1 MAYKNCIAKL
11 KKAGVKITPEHEAAL
26 EAAIAEGLSDDE
38 AVRRLALMAHQN
50 VIDIVNRARN
60 EGAKVAPVKN
70 PVTELAKFQSRKLE
84 GIAKRRTKINDE
96 INTATNRFS
105 DIVDAEAFIRANIFS
120 MMRKKNQLPSEV
132 TEEFIKSIDL
142 SDDKLVLNA
151 MLEFQFRPELNFKRL
166 GISGESANDMLDS
179 FRAQQVEKQTLIDE
193 IHGLA
198 LEQVRLEEQVN
209 SIFSGVGEQK
219 FYQLSPQTPKLVVRH
234 NLTSE
239 NIAKA
244 DELGG
249 LAVPSMAVMP
259 EGQPFTG
266 FGEVTFIGTDE
277 LADPTKMPLFD
288 ADGYTVRFPMPEY
301 KPAPAS
307 VRDPLLKELVVWERL
322 WEGRGG
328 SISYY
333 VDRHMKD
340 HPNPQL
346 VIWKMIESP
355 AVQAWY
361 LSEVWGEDLTPTMKD
376 KQPHYKWGWDDDVIE
391 FFSKV
396 DNPLQ
401 YNWEDPKRRQ
411 IMQDAGR
418 LVERKVKASI
428 AKRKTVN
435 GEPYTKEEVDSIF
448 ASGAYLNSDGS
459 LSENRFRQLKEDV
472 DNKGSQELDHLTNV
486 DVLKARL
493 SNNSKFADILGMAFG
508 SEGASHMHFKSW
520 VENKVGES
528 FGEPRIKIGGKW
540 EEYNLENIVRKM
552 KGKLKGTEFMD
563 NMMNEG
569 LMRAIAAHR
578 FKTLEEMRQRSEL
591 IIDSPD
597 EVQALRDV
605 SQAKM
610 LAWTSQMAQF
620 YTREDAQGYVD
631 AYEAGDEAK
640 RAIVRWST
648 QGKMSTAD
656 DMHDALVAHGF
667 DEVPDFLIDEGMDAA
682 MTWLAVPV
690 PYFEGK
696 PQRAV
701 MFEEFAG
708 AVIPS
713 NASPETRAILAKRGL
728 PFKEYQVGPNIDEH
742 QTRLD
747 ATNEFTQQLNN
758 QGERTLFQSEIGFTS
773 GLLTAARTMPFTKTM
788 KDGVEVGTDAKQIL
802 NTLRKQPNVKQ
813 EEIDAVGLEEWA
825 EGMGSFT
832 HEQLIEYIDQG
843 GVHLKETY
851 YAGEE
856 VLRTPINF
864 TQERA
869 SDEAHFDSI
878 VDFEYDTGY
887 AEFSTEIFDM
897 RDRDDPWGPNFTVHI
912 DKDAGNV
919 SVQVQETQEWL
930 EVPGGMN
937 NQEMFHAKQAMEK
950 YIYDQREVPGAA
962 GPVRWTQW
970 TLPAPDRGQFGD
982 QGPPINHREIVLN
995 VPTVGGYNYL
1005 LEDLTEID
1013 HPDAGLTLPTQDR
1026 ERVEREQKL
1035 FHFISASSPMPGKSP
1050 TGGELRRAQVFKIKK
1065 KNWPTIDEAKRY
1077 IMEEKPVDAPVGAN
1091 FSSHAFPQS
1100 NIIAWMRVNDRMGP
1114 KGEKILFV
1122 EEIQSDLHQAG
1133 LTDGYNYTTEQ
1144 IERAQ
1149 AEFEKIEVK
1158 TAKMLQNLEEPFVG
1172 YDNGREALNEW
1183 MNIQDEP
1190 LAGGMRDP
1198 FESLTKKQRAMM
1210 NNYSQVR
1217 RRTALIEAGGP
1228 TPNMPF
1234 KGDAWAELA
1243 MKRVIRMAVEQGY
1256 DQVAWTTAEQ
1266 QLERY
1271 DIDEH
1276 FSKIEWDPRSESLHT
1291 YDSEGRQL
1299 DTMHKDI
1306 DELEEM
1312 FGAERVLEMNRQID
1326 EKRSHWTISP
1336 VYVASKQ
1343 RSDMTGEELAFADA
1357 TLGAAQNTGTFNL
1370 EMSPNDIIL
1379 DDDDQFIGTYEREW
1393 IKQNGVA
1400 FALVDENGEMVRQS
1414 GGDYQMWEYFDGAE
1428 DGRDEFAFEQ
1438 LPELTNID
1446 VVDEEGKGLRRR
1458 YDELMVNVTNR
1469 ALRKLDKSAK
1479 VKRLGVQMEGGGTV
1493 LGQRI
1498 EREGGGNLVSGVVDP
1513 GAFYVSGW
1521 TDETDPNMSDRK
1533 QISPR
1538 FDTYDEAEAWHD
1550 NITMGYAM
1558 QQHGFDITPEVQVAA
1573 MEGQTLFQDRERG
1586 SITFDNENRAII
1598 RMTKAKDLSTF
1609 LHEASHL
1616 YLEMMADLAEM
1627 PDASAGV
1634 IDDYAK
1640 ILSYLG
1646 VNNRREVGRDQHEL
1660 FARSFEAYL
1669 REGKAPTAEL
1679 QSTFTTISG
1688 WMLRIYDIILKLLNP
1703 GETLDAEIRGVFDRL
1718 VASEAAISQS
1728 EDMMGYVALY
1738 QNAEEMGVSPEV
1750 FEVYRRAM
1758 QEGHDEAVEFE
1769 VKKMIKAQHWA
1780 QEQWW
1785 KDELKKVTEQ
1795 VRADA
1800 HDMPVYQVLAMLQK
1814 GKMPDG
1820 TEPPVQPFKLSKASV
1835 MQVARGSQTFVNNLP
1850 GRGKSAIY
1858 TIKNEGVDVELV
1870 ADMYGFASGKEMLQ
1884 TILEAPKME
1893 VWIKDEADRIMQ
1905 ENHPNP
1911 MNSPELIDEA
1921 TRAVHNQKR
1930 RQILGAELRALR
1942 NKQKEDAKIVKAT
1955 KDTIQREEREARE
1968 ANAAMIPK
1976 GENLAAI
1983 KAAAAEIV
1991 GGQQIRDINPHRYL
2005 VAERKAGRLAFEA
2018 NGKKNYEEAYRQKR
2032 IQIMNFEAYRAAVK
2046 AKDQAARDAKYLQ
2059 SFEKKGN
2066 RRNRLRERMGKAGKL
2081 EQIDAILENIRLV
2094 NISGS
2099 KIDQINLERELAAAV
2114 EENLLVIPD
2123 DILARMTHPDGVNWK
2138 ELTANEFAGIRDVVK
2153 QLEHQAR
2160 TDLKAI
2166 INGEEVVIQE
2176 AVDAVS
2182 SSIIENGTIVDVPRV
2197 EDRHGKSN
2205 AREAV
2210 GHWLRSGTIA
2220 RLLDKSNFGA
2230 VTRNIIVPIRR
2241 AMTEKFLPRQFQAQ
2255 EDIAEIY
2262 KRHYSTEELGQLAKP
2277 LDDLT
2282 MGEPMSKANIIA
2294 LALNWG
2300 SESNRDAV
2308 LGGVRKDAYGNKS
2321 PAFTQQN
2328 VDEALA
2334 KMDARDWAFVQDIW
2348 EFENQF
2354 YSEMAATEK
2363 RRRGVA
2369 PEKIEGMAFEIRTID
2384 GEMITVKGQ
2393 YHPLQYDPRHGGK
2406 VTNQEIKAMETMVK
2420 NGGFLS
2426 ASTRAG
2432 ATHERTKNHGRVVK
2446 LSLNTI
2452 NHNVDELI
2460 RDLTIGDEINL
2471 VNRILQSE
2479 EVGNAARNT
2488 NNAEVIAELKLWLL
2502 DAAVGEI
2509 PARSSIERGLS
2520 YMRVGFTK
2528 SKLAFNLYVTALQ
2541 ITGLFQSMAVLG
2553 VRAYTVGVGKFIAAP
2568 IDNYQMVMEKSKFM
2582 KARYG
2587 VMQQFDKDVADTKH
2601 FLKGHFGGIPTK
2613 TTVLW
2618 DRASHFYFWPIA
2630 KAQSLVD
2637 VTTWMGAYEQAIN
2650 SIGTDGSN
2658 IRNESDAVLAA
2669 DAMVENAQTSG
2680 LFSDRSGIERGTL
2693 SINSRQQQFVRLWT
2707 TLISYMLAKG
2717 NIAYEKTRNTDF
2729 KDPKKIAD
2737 LALDLMMLFMVEGIA
2752 SSLLYGQGPD
2762 EDDDESIPAWVGKVT
2777 LESMTAGIPLL
2788 REWQAVKYG
2797 SGNTAVGSF
2806 FNDAWD
2812 FTNQVAQLEVDEPL
2826 VKSGVKTFGT
2836 LFHLPASQV
2845 NRMVEALFADEPASL
2860 HEYFLGVDE
2869 DE

>member
-788 KDGVEVGTDAKQIL
+788 KDGVEVGTDAQQIL
-802 NTLRKQPNVKQ
+802 ATLKKQPNVKQ
-813 EEIDAVGLEEWA
+813 AELDAVGVEEWA
-825 EGMGSFT
+825 EAMGSFT
-832 HEQLIEYIDQG
+832 QEQLIEFIDQG
-843 GVHLKETY
+843 GVQVEETFYQGVDDFPTVGDFIPVDQVSHLQLDED
-851 YAGEE
+851 GE
-856 VLRTPINF
+856 V
-864 TQERA
+864 QEG
-869 SDEAHFDSI
+869 
-878 VDFEYDTGY
+878 VVVYDTQILNYNGG
-887 AEFSTEIFDM
+887 ST
-897 RDRDDPWGPNFTVHI
+897 FTVI
-912 DKDAGNV
+912 EDNEAGNV
-919 SVQVQETQEWL
+919 SVQVDDTGEWL
-930 EVPGGMN
+930 EIDARMN
-937 NQEMFHAKQAMEK
+937 EQKLIHAEEAIDKFL
-950 YIYDQREVPGAA
+950 REEAFPGAA
-962 GPVRWTQW
+962 GPTRWTRW
-970 TLPAPDRGQFGD
+970 TLPAPQRGAVAGIIQD
-982 QGPPINHREIVLN
+982 VNHREILLT
-995 VPTVGGYNYL
+995 VPKVIGYRYTM
-1005 LEDLTEID
+1005 EDLSEGD
-1013 HPDAGLTLPTQDR
+1013 PRD
-1026 ERVEREQKL
+1026 
-1035 FHFISASSPMPGKSP
+1035 ISG
-1050 TGGELRRAQVFKIKK
+1050 
-1065 KNWPTIDEAKRY
+1065 WDEAAGDDY
-1077 IMEEKPVDAPVGAN
+1077 WIVDARGPVIEGFENQKNQARRVQTLALNKKDFATFELAKQHVIDNMPLEPPVGAN
-1091 FSSHAFPQS
+1091 FTSHAFDEK
-1100 NIIAWMRVNDRMGP
+1100 NIIAWMRVNDREGP
-1114 KGEKILFV
+1114 NGEKILFV

-1133 LTDGYNYTTEQ
+1133 LTDGYNYTTKQ
-1144 IERAQ
+1144 KERS
-1149 AEFEKIEVK
+1149 EKATWAVEIK
-1158 TAKMLQNLEEPFVG
+1158 AAKMMERLEEPFFG
-1172 YDNGREALNEW
+1172 FDNFRQAINEYKNW
-1183 MNIQDEP
+1183 ASMGDPPQGTVFYN
-1190 LAGGMRDP
+1190 P
-1198 FESLTKKQRAMM
+1198 FENLTKKQRSLM
-1210 NNYSQVR
+1210 NNAV
-1217 RRTALIEAGGP
+1217 AAAEKNELIQTGGP
-1228 TPNMPF
+1228 TPNLPF

-1243 MKRVIRMAVEQGY
+1243 MKRIIRLAVEGGY
-1256 DQVAWTTAEQ
+1256 DQVAWTSGTQ
-1266 QLERY
+1266 QLDRY
-1271 DIDEH
+1271 AIDEF
-1276 FSKIEWDPRSESLHT
+1276 FSKITWDPRDEQLVT
-1291 YDSEGRQL
+1291 YDTDGRMIESRHYTFDDLEGVIGGARQAEIRFQMEEARRKYEVVPITTS
-1299 DTMHKDI
+1299 DVIERGSNAIHV
-1306 DELEEM
+1306 ELEDP
-1312 FGAERVLEMNRQID
+1312 F
-1326 EKRSHWTISP
+1326 
-1336 VYVASKQ
+1336 
-1343 RSDMTGEELAFADA
+1343 
-1357 TLGAAQNTGTFNL
+1357 LG
-1370 EMSPNDIIL
+1370 DI
-1379 DDDDQFIGTYEREW
+1379 EREW
-1393 IKQNGVA
+1393 LKDGGEIYG
-1400 FALVDENGEMVRQS
+1400 LMDENGEMVRQS
-1414 GGDYQMWEYFDGAE
+1414 GGNYQAWEYFDGAE
-1428 DGRDEFAFEQ
+1428 EGLEDFAFGSN
-1438 LPELTNID
+1438 LPTLRDLQIT
-1446 VVDEEGKGLRRR
+1446 DEEGSGLRKR

-1469 ALRKLDKSAK
+1469 ALSKLDKSAK
-1479 VKRLGVQMEGGGTV
+1479 VKRLGIQMEGGDAPWKS
-1493 LGQRI
+1493 RI
-1498 EREGGGNLVSGVVDP
+1498 ESDGDTY
-1513 GAFYVSGW
+1513 YVSGL
-1521 TDETDPNMSDRK
+1521 DPRRAEDATERI

-1538 FDTYDEAEAWHD
+1538 FDSYAEAHD
-1550 NITMGYAM
+1550 WNTRAWTGYGNVE
-1558 QQHGFDITPEVQVAA
+1558 HGFDISPDIQVAA
-1573 MEGQTLFQDRERG
+1573 LEGQTLFQDKERG

-1598 RMTKAKDLSTF
+1598 RMSQAKDLSTF
-1609 LHEASHL
+1609 LHEAAHL
-1616 YLEMMADLAEM
+1616 YLEMMADLSEM
-1627 PDASAGV
+1627 PDATASL

-1679 QSTFTTISG
+1679 QGTFTTISG
-1688 WMLRIYDIILKLLNP
+1688 WMLRIYDIILKLLSP
-1703 GETLDAEIRGVFDRL
+1703 GETLDDEIRGVFDRL
-1718 VASEAAISQS
+1718 VASEQAISQS

-1835 MQVARGSQTFVNNLP
+1835 MQVARGSQAFVNNLP

-1870 ADMYGFASGKEMLQ
+1870 ADMYGFASGKQMLQ

-1893 VWIKDEADRIMQ
+1893 VWIKDEANRIMQ

-1976 GENLAAI
+1976 DENLAAI